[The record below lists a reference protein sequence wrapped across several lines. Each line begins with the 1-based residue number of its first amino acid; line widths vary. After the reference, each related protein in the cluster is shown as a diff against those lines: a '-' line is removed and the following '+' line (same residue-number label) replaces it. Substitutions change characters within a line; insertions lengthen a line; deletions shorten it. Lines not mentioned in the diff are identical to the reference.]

1 MVEQRIQTFL
11 HQPIPTFFFL
21 NLIFLENSSSLQ
33 MVISQVEKWAQ
44 KKTRLGTSVLYL

>member
-11 HQPIPTFFFL
+11 HQPIPTSFF

-33 MVISQVEKWAQ
+33 MMNSQVGKWAQ
-44 KKTRLGTSVLYL
+44 KETRLGTSVLYL